1 MSRTL
6 KMKIA
11 SPYMAITWHHCQ
23 RRINKTMPE
32 ECTLPE
38 VKFTFSGFVPVQL
51 KNEED
56 LKNKD
61 NLKNKNNFKNADFIK
76 N

>member
-1 MSRTL
+1 
-6 KMKIA
+6 MKIA

-38 VKFTFSGFVPVQL
+38 VKFTFAGFVPNHSHFL
-51 KNEED
+51 WNISRK
-56 LKNKD
+56 
-61 NLKNKNNFKNADFIK
+61 I
-76 N
+76 